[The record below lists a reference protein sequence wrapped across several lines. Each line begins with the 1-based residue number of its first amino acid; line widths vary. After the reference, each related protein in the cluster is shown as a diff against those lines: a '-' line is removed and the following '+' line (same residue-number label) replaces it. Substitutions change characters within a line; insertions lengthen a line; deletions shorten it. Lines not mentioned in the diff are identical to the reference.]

1 MTKTQTRFA
10 YAGPDASPEIGA
22 WLHYLV
28 TEKRVAEKTVE
39 AYTRDIEQFLE
50 FLFSHLSGAP
60 GLKDLAQLDPR
71 DFRAFLA
78 NRRRDGASNRT
89 VARNLSAIRSLF
101 RFLEK
106 KGTLTNPGL
115 SAIRSPKI
123 SHSVPKPL
131 SVEAAKRLASPDQ
144 LIAGAGEQKWILAR
158 DTAVLTLLYGC
169 GLRISEALGLLLR
182 EAPIKPEHQVLVITG
197 KGGKM
202 RQVPVLPVTREAITK
217 YLELCPHVLAPEG
230 PLFVGMRGKRLSP
243 RIIQL
248 MIARLRGALAL
259 PHTATPHALR
269 HSFATHL
276 LSAGGDLR
284 AVQELLG
291 HASLSTTQ
299 IYTEVD
305 TEHLL
310 KQYNKAHPR
319 AGHRR

>member
-1 MTKTQTRFA
+1 MTKTAARFP
-10 YAGPDASPEIGA
+10 YAGPEVEPEIGA
-22 WLHYLV
+22 WLDYLI
-28 TEKRVAEKTVE
+28 TEKRVADNTVE

-50 FLFSHLSGAP
+50 FLFSHLAGLAS
-60 GLKDLAQLDPR
+60 LKDLAGLEPR

-78 NRRRDGASNRT
+78 DRRRDGVSNRT

-106 KGTLTNPGL
+106 KGVLTNPGL
-115 SAIRSPKI
+115 SAITSPKI
-123 SHSVPKPL
+123 AHSVPKPL
-131 SVEAAKRLASPDQ
+131 NVEAAKRLASPDP
-144 LIAGAGEQKWILAR
+144 LLAAGEQKWISAR

-169 GLRISEALGLLLR
+169 GLRISEALSLQLR
-182 EAPIKPEHQVLVITG
+182 DAPIKPEHQILTITG

-202 RQVPVLPVTREAITK
+202 RQVPVLPVAREAIAK
-217 YLELCPHVLAPEG
+217 YLELCPHVLAAEG
-230 PLFVGMRGKRLSP
+230 PLFVGARGKALSP

-248 MIARLRGALAL
+248 VVARLRGALAL
-259 PHTATPHALR
+259 PDTATPHALR

-305 TEHLL
+305 RDHLL
-310 KQYNKAHPR
+310 RQYNKAHPR
-319 AGHRR
+319 AVEK

>member
-1 MTKTQTRFA
+1 MTKTAASFL
-10 YAGPDASPEIGA
+10 YAGPDVSAETSA
-22 WLHYLV
+22 WLHYLI
-28 TEKRVAEKTVE
+28 TEKRVADKTVE
-39 AYTRDIEQFLE
+39 AYTRDIEQFFE
-50 FLFSHLSGAP
+50 FLFEHLAGAAS
-60 GLKDLAQLDPR
+60 LKDLAELSPR

-78 NRRRDGASNRT
+78 NRRHDGASSRT

-106 KGTLTNPGL
+106 KDTLTNPGL
-115 SAIRSPKI
+115 AAIRSPKI

-131 SVEAAKRLASPDQ
+131 SVDAAKRLSSPDT
-144 LIAGAGEQKWILAR
+144 LAAGAGTQKWILAR
-158 DTAVLTLLYGC
+158 DAAVLTLLYGC
-169 GLRISEALGLLLR
+169 GLRISEALGLMLR
-182 EAPIKPEHQVLVITG
+182 DAPLKLEHQILTITG
-197 KGGKM
+197 KGGRM
-202 RQVPVLPVTREAITK
+202 RQVPILPVAREAIAK
-217 YLELCPHVLAPEG
+217 YLELCPHALEPEG
-230 PLFVGMRGKRLSP
+230 PLFVGARGKRLNA

-248 MIARLRGALAL
+248 AVARLRGALAL

-284 AVQELLG
+284 GVQELLG

-305 TEHLL
+305 SDHLL

-319 AGHRR
+319 AGAK

>member
-1 MTKTQTRFA
+1 MAKTTLIFPFA
-10 YAGPDASPEIGA
+10 GADTSPEIAA
-22 WLHYLV
+22 WLHYLM

-39 AYTRDIEQFLE
+39 AYTRDIEQFFE
-50 FLFSHLSGAP
+50 FLFDHLAGAAS
-60 GLKDLAQLDPR
+60 LKDLAGLDPR
-71 DFRAFLA
+71 DFRSFLA
-78 NRRRDGASNRT
+78 SRRRDGVSSRT
-89 VARNLSAIRSLF
+89 VARNLSSIRSFF

-106 KGTLTNPGL
+106 KGTLTNPSL
-115 SAIRSPKI
+115 SAITSPKI

-131 SVEAAKRLASPDQ
+131 SVEAAKRLTAPD
-144 LIAGAGEQKWILAR
+144 AFVTGAGEQWILAR

-182 EAPIKPEHQVLVITG
+182 EAPVKPAHQILTITG

-202 RQVPVLPVTREAITK
+202 RQVPVLPVAREAIAK
-217 YLELCPHVLAPEG
+217 YLELCPYALNTEG
-230 PLFVGMRGKRLSP
+230 PLFVGARGKRLSP
-243 RIIQL
+243 RVMQL
-248 MIARLRGALAL
+248 VVARLRGALAL

-305 TEHLL
+305 RDHLL

-319 AGHRR
+319 AYQK

>member
-1 MTKTQTRFA
+1 MTKTTFIFP
-10 YAGPDASPEIGA
+10 YAGPDASPAVGA
-22 WLHYLV
+22 WLRYLIS
-28 TEKRVAEKTVE
+28 EKRVAEKTVE
-39 AYTRDIEQFLE
+39 AYTRDIEQFFE
-50 FLFSHLSGAP
+50 FLFEHLAGAAT
-60 GLKDLAQLDPR
+60 LKDLAGLDPR
-71 DFRAFLA
+71 DFRSFLA
-78 NRRRDGASNRT
+78 SRRRDGVSSRT
-89 VARNLSAIRSLF
+89 VARNLSSIRSFF
-101 RFLEK
+101 RFLER

-115 SAIRSPKI
+115 SAITSPKI

-131 SVEAAKRLASPDQ
+131 SVDAAKRLATPDAFV
-144 LIAGAGEQKWILAR
+144 AGAGEQKWILAR

-182 EAPIKPEHQVLVITG
+182 EAPTKPEHQILTITG

-202 RQVPVLPVTREAITK
+202 RQVPVLPVAREAILK
-217 YLELCPHVLAPEG
+217 YLELCPYALGDEG
-230 PLFVGMRGKRLSP
+230 PLFVGARGKRLSP

-248 MIARLRGALAL
+248 VVARLRGALAL

-305 TEHLL
+305 SDHLL

-319 AGHRR
+319 AGRK

>member
-1 MTKTQTRFA
+1 MTKSTAPFP
-10 YAGPDASPEIGA
+10 YAGPDAAAEIGA
-22 WLHYLV
+22 WLQYLI

-39 AYTRDIEQFLE
+39 AYTRDIEQFFE
-50 FLFSHLSGAP
+50 FLFDHLSGAAS
-60 GLKDLAQLDPR
+60 LKDLAQMRPR
-71 DFRAFLA
+71 DFRAYLA
-78 NRRRDGASNRT
+78 NRRRDGASSRT

-106 KGTLTNPGL
+106 KGVATNPGL

-123 SHSVPKPL
+123 AHSVPKPL

-144 LIAGAGEQKWILAR
+144 LVAGAGEQKWILAR

-169 GLRISEALGLLLR
+169 GLRISEALGLSLR
-182 EAPIKPEHQVLVITG
+182 EAPLKPEHQVLTITG

-202 RQVPVLPVTREAITK
+202 RQVPVLPVARQAIAK
-217 YLELCPHVLAPEG
+217 YLELCPLVLVPAG

-248 MIARLRGALAL
+248 AVARLRGALAL

-305 TEHLL
+305 SEHLL

-319 AGHRR
+319 AGRK

>member
-1 MTKTQTRFA
+1 MTKTATLFP
-10 YAGPDASPEIGA
+10 YAGPDTSPEIGV
-22 WLHYLV
+22 WLQYLI
-28 TEKRVAEKTVE
+28 TEKRVADNTVE
-39 AYTRDIEQFLE
+39 AYTRDIEQFFQ
-50 FLFSHLSGAP
+50 FLFDHLAGAAT
-60 GLKDLAQLDPR
+60 LKDLAALSPR

-78 NRRRDGASNRT
+78 SRRRDGASSRT

-123 SHSVPKPL
+123 AHSVPKPL
-131 SVEAAKRLASPDQ
+131 SVDAAKRLASPDQ
-144 LIAGAGEQKWILAR
+144 IVAGAGEQMWILAR

-182 EAPIKPEHQVLVITG
+182 EAPLKPEHQILTITG
-197 KGGKM
+197 KGNKM
-202 RQVPVLPVTREAITK
+202 RQVPVLPVARVAIAR
-217 YLELCPHVLAPEG
+217 YLELCPHALEAEG
-230 PLFVGMRGKRLSP
+230 PLFVGARGKRLSP

-248 MIARLRGALAL
+248 VVARLRGALAL

-305 TEHLL
+305 RDHLL
-310 KQYNKAHPR
+310 RQYNKAHPR
-319 AGHRR
+319 AHRK

>member
-1 MTKTQTRFA
+1 MTKTPTRFP
-10 YAGPDASPEIGA
+10 YAGRDASPQIGA
-22 WLHYLV
+22 WLQYLT
-28 TEKRVAEKTVE
+28 TEKRVADKTLE

-50 FLFSHLSGAP
+50 FLFDHLAGAAS
-60 GLKDLAQLDPR
+60 LKDLAEMSPR

-78 NRRRDGASNRT
+78 MRRRDGASNRT

-115 SAIRSPKI
+115 SAIKSPKI
-123 SHSVPKPL
+123 AHSVPKPL
-131 SVEAAKRLASPDQ
+131 SVDAAKRLASPD
-144 LIAGAGEQKWILAR
+144 IVSTGVGTQKWIQAR

-182 EAPIKPEHQVLVITG
+182 DAPLRPEHQVLTITG
-197 KGGKM
+197 KGAKM
-202 RQVPVLPVTREAITK
+202 RQVPVLPVAREAIAT
-217 YLELCPHVLAPEG
+217 YLELCPHVLVPDG
-230 PLFVGMRGKRLSP
+230 PLFVGARGKRLSP

-248 MIARLRGALAL
+248 AVARLRGALAL
-259 PHTATPHALR
+259 PNTATPHALR

-305 TEHLL
+305 SEHLL
-310 KQYNKAHPR
+310 RQYNKAHPR
-319 AGHRR
+319 AGKK

>member
-1 MTKTQTRFA
+1 MTKTTIIFP
-10 YAGPDASPEIGA
+10 YAGPDASLEVGA

-39 AYTRDIEQFLE
+39 AYTRDIQQFFE
-50 FLFSHLSGAP
+50 FLFDHLAGAAT
-60 GLKDLAQLDPR
+60 LKDLAGLAPR

-78 NRRRDGASNRT
+78 SRRRDGASNRT
-89 VARNLSAIRSLF
+89 VARNLSSIRSLF
-101 RFLEK
+101 RFMEK

-115 SAIRSPKI
+115 SAITSPKI
-123 SHSVPKPL
+123 PHSVPKPL
-131 SVEAAKRLASPDQ
+131 GVDAAKRLASPDQ
-144 LIAGAGEQKWILAR
+144 LVAGAGEQKWILAR
-158 DTAVLTLLYGC
+158 NTAVLTLLYGC
-169 GLRISEALGLLLR
+169 GLRISEALGLQLR
-182 EAPIKPEHQVLVITG
+182 EAPLKPQHQVLTITG
-197 KGGKM
+197 KGGKQ
-202 RQVPVLPVTREAITK
+202 RQVPVLPVARQAIAK
-217 YLELCPHVLAPEG
+217 YLEICPHALEPEG
-230 PLFVGMRGKRLSP
+230 PLFVGVRGKRLSP

-248 MIARLRGALAL
+248 AVARLRGALAL

-305 TEHLL
+305 RDHLL
-310 KQYNKAHPR
+310 KQYDKAHPR
-319 AGHRR
+319 ENEN

>member
-1 MTKTQTRFA
+1 MTKTAARFL
-10 YAGPDASPEIGA
+10 YAGADASAEVGS
-22 WLHYLV
+22 WLQYLI
-28 TEKRVAEKTVE
+28 TEKRVADKTIE
-39 AYTRDIEQFLE
+39 AYTRDIEQFFE
-50 FLFSHLSGAP
+50 FLFDHLSGAAS
-60 GLKDLAQLDPR
+60 LKDLAQMSSR

-78 NRRRDGASNRT
+78 SRRRDGASNRT

-123 SHSVPKPL
+123 SHSLPKPL
-131 SVEAAKRLASPDQ
+131 SIGAAKRLAAPDQ
-144 LIAGAGEQKWILAR
+144 LVTGAGAQKWILAR

-182 EAPIKPEHQVLVITG
+182 DAPLRPDHQVLTITG

-202 RQVPVLPVTREAITK
+202 RQVPVLPVAREAVAT
-217 YLELCPHVLAPEG
+217 YLDLCPHVLVPEG
-230 PLFVGMRGKRLSP
+230 PLFVGMRGKRLNA
-243 RIIQL
+243 RIIQ
-248 MIARLRGALAL
+248 MAVAHLRGALAL
-259 PHTATPHALR
+259 PYTATPHALR

-305 TEHLL
+305 SDHLL
-310 KQYNKAHPR
+310 RQYNKAHPR
-319 AGHRR
+319 AGKK